1 MTTSLKRFQ
10 SLDFDTVALATWTAI
25 ALATELV
32 VLRLLTRTAIHI
44 PGLGEIEAG
53 IRFFSE
59 VGRIAFNAA
68 LILVFALLVAMT
80 IDAVNK
86 TRWPLV
92 VALAAV
98 LGIAIVAPLGWLPEP
113 IIDLITIVVV
123 IAAPLLGWLSRNG
136 SLKRSS
142 PSMLFS
148 TAFTVAALPT
158 LVGKAH
164 PGTTLPV
171 VGMLNVAEALALVGA
186 FSLLILVWGRPRWS
200 ALIVAAL
207 VGVATAGMLAAQP
220 ATIEI
225 LMLWNLGLAGYFS
238 SVVYGVAAG
247 MFAYAAVTSAQRG
260 QPAVALGVVFVIT
273 GGIGLHSTLQSASFF
288 IGVLILAYPHV
299 INGRHAPTDD
309 PTMATPART
318 ARTIAA

>member
-1 MTTSLKRFQ
+1 MTTLLARIR
-10 SLDFDTVALATWTAI
+10 SLDVDTVALATWAAI
-25 ALATELV
+25 ALATELAI
-32 VLRLLTRTAIHI
+32 LRLLTRTAIHI

-53 IRFFSE
+53 IRIFSE
-59 VGRIAFNAA
+59 AGRIAFNAA

-86 TRWPLV
+86 ARWPLV

-98 LGIAIVAPLGWLPEP
+98 VGVAIVAPLGWLPEP
-113 IIDLITIVVV
+113 VTDLITMVVV
-123 IAAPLLGWLSRNG
+123 VAAAVLGWLSSDG
-136 SLKRSS
+136 SLKRSV
-142 PSMLFS
+142 PALLFA
-148 TAFTVAALPT
+148 TAFVVAALPT

-171 VGMLNVAEALALVGA
+171 VGMLNVAEALALIGA
-186 FSLLILVWGRPRWS
+186 CSLLSLVWGRPRWS
-200 ALIVAAL
+200 ALIVATV
-207 VGVATAGMLAAQP
+207 VGVVTAAMLAAQP

-225 LMLWNLGLAGYFS
+225 LMLWNLGLAGYFP

-260 QPAVALGVVFVIT
+260 QPGVALGVVFVIT

-288 IGVLILAYPHV
+288 LGVLVLAYPHSLT
-299 INGRHAPTDD
+299 GRRTPAVD
-309 PTMATPART
+309 PTGT
-318 ARTIAA
+318 AETAESVTA